1 MMIGGTIKFVLL
13 CLAAGIG
20 LAVVGIGVED
30 FWLEAADHATEGGE
44 WLADNDELLMEYGER
59 AIPYVLAGAGVVA
72 PIYILRFVWKRMRK
86 TV

>member
-30 FWLEAADHATEGGE
+30 FWMEAADQAKEGGE
-44 WLADNDELLMEYGER
+44 WLVDNDELLLEYAER
-59 AIPYVLAGAGVVA
+59 AIPYIIAGAGVVT
-72 PIYILRFVWKRMRK
+72 PIYILRFAWIRLRK
-86 TV
+86 SA